1 MIKSVHKAMAIL
13 SVLSDGNGEP
23 MSLAVISERAGIN
36 KSTCAHLIK
45 TLEADGYAVK
55 ISSSRGYI
63 LGPAAY
69 CLSRFGRYSKQLV
82 SVARPVM
89 KYLYQ
94 HSSATV
100 VLAVLEAN
108 EKYILD
114 YFDDDVM
121 FHSGAKI
128 IKDDIYRTATGR
140 VLLSYMSRAQISEIV
155 KKHGM
160 PTESLWPEAT
170 DEESLLLAIERIRAS
185 AVVKSRGVSADTLSI
200 GYGAPIFDS
209 VGCIGAIGIAVR
221 ITPAEEL
228 EFASEEKKIEKLLV
242 SGAKAISMKLQG
254 LTGGNV

>member
-23 MSLAVISERAGIN
+23 MSLAAISERVGLN

-82 SVARPVM
+82 SVARPIM

-140 VLLSYMSRAQISEIV
+140 VLLSHMTKEEISKII

-160 PTESLWPEAT
+160 PTANLWEEAT
-170 DEESLLLAIERIRAS
+170 DEESLLLAIERIRTS
-185 AVVKSRGVSADTLSI
+185 KVIKSRGASGDTVSI

-209 VGCIGAIGIAVR
+209 VGCVGAIGIAVR
-221 ITPAEEL
+221 ITPDEEL

-242 SGAKAISMKLQG
+242 SGAKAISTKLQCTSG
-254 LTGGNV
+254 ENG